1 MEKTIKSTAIN
12 YGLYL
17 GIILIILTGIGYAIK
32 LDLFIEVWFGVI
44 FLAATIIFCIIST
57 LKSKKALGG
66 YISFKD
72 AFSAFFVTLL
82 VGALINTAISIV
94 IFNWIDPDAATELQ
108 EKLITSQIERLE
120 HYNIPSAKID
130 KAIEEMEA
138 NGNQFAPFSLLQH
151 MVWQIAGYSIVGLI
165 VAAIVKKK
173 RPEAK

>member
-17 GIILIILTGIGYAIK
+17 GIILIILTGVGYAIN
-32 LDLFIEVWFGVI
+32 LDLFVTIWFALL
-44 FLAATIIFCIIST
+44 FLVAILIFCIIST
-57 LKSKKALGG
+57 LKAKKTLGG
-66 YISFKD
+66 YINFKD

-82 VGALINTAISIV
+82 VGMLINGAISMV

-108 EKLITSQIERLE
+108 EKFIATQIERLE

-130 KAIEEMEA
+130 KAIEKMEA
-138 NGNQFAPFSLLQH
+138 NGNLFSPLYVLQSF
-151 MVWQIAGYSIVGLI
+151 VWQIAGYSIVGLI